1 VIDHEKVKELRAEG
15 TEAAGDCGAAG
26 DLDTECKPDT
36 EGEEVTEEELIEALV
51 AAVANEQ
58 WVLAR
63 ALALE
68 LMATPTDLKRAAK
81 FPRSFRLIG

>member
-1 VIDHEKVKELRAEG
+1 MIDHEKVKELRAEG

-51 AAVANEQ
+51 RAVRAER
-58 WVLAR
+58 WAEARELAER
-63 ALALE
+63 LLE
-68 LMATPTDLKRAAK
+68 R
-81 FPRSFRLIG
+81 